1 MAQELLKPGFYA
13 GRIMD
18 YGVKKT
24 EKGDPAPTIAFEVL
38 DAQGNRYKVFWQ
50 GSWNGRAMDLT
61 MEALMVCG
69 LRQASKLMHLA
80 EGKESGLL
88 DMSSSYDLDISI
100 EISNTDPSKKWNRV
114 NWINA
119 SGASKFKNA
128 ITVQEFAPLLNER
141 NLAAEF
147 ARVAKEKGYES
158 QSFSRAVQPAVDQ
171 IPF

>member
-1 MAQELLKPGFYA
+1 MARELVKPGCYL
-13 GRIMD
+13 GRILA

-24 EKGDPAPTIAFEVL
+24 SKGDPAPTIAFEVV
-38 DAQGNRYKVFWQ
+38 DKEGTPHKVYWQ
-50 GSWNGRAMDLT
+50 GSFNGKALEFT

-69 LRQASKLMHLA
+69 LRNGSKLVHLA
-80 EGKESGLL
+80 EGAQSGIL
-88 DMSSSYDLDISI
+88 DMQSEYELDISI
-100 EISNTDPSKKWNRV
+100 DTDPNNAQKKWNRV

-119 SGASKFKNA
+119 VGSSKFKDA

-147 ARVAKEKGYES
+147 QRIAAEKGYELN
-158 QSFSRAVQPAVDQ
+158 QGFTRHAIADEN